1 MKSPQSDSP
10 SPTPS
15 ASLPG
20 AVESHPGLAT
30 EAPYA
35 PTSCRSAE
43 GSISTLYTS
52 PFDDLNDLH
61 MAETDTAR
69 AHEWARQM
77 NERGHMT
84 KKQWST
90 FRLCAVCLAALA
102 LGMIYNLLTK

>member
-43 GSISTLYTS
+43 GSILRYVS
-52 PFDDLNDLH
+52 PFDDLNSLH
-61 MAETDTAR
+61 MVETDTAR

>member
-15 ASLPG
+15 ASLPV
-20 AVESHPGLAT
+20 ALESQSGLAA

-35 PTSCRSAE
+35 PTGCRSAE
-43 GSISTLYTS
+43 GSISTRYVS
-52 PFDDLNDLH
+52 PFDDLNSLH
-61 MAETDTAR
+61 MVETDTAR

-84 KKQWST
+84 HKQWST